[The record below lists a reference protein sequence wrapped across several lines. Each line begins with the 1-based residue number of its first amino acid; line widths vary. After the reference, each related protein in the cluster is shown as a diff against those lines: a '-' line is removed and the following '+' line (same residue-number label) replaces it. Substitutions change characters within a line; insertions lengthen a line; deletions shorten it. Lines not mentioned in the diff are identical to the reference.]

1 VIPTGFEYAAPSNLN
16 QAFAL
21 LQKHGEDAKI
31 LTGGHSLIPLMKL
44 RLARPAMVIDLRKIK
59 RLSGIH
65 KKQLEPDKTLGLEIG
80 AATTHAEIQRSEV
93 VRKGWP
99 LLAETAGEIGDVQ
112 VRNAGTIGGSV
123 VHADPAADWPAAL
136 LACGATLVLAST
148 QGERTLA
155 AEDFFVGLLE
165 SAIRPGEILVAIR
178 FPGRAK
184 DAQAGGAYR
193 KLAQS
198 ASGFALAGAAVEL
211 TVAGLQ
217 IATARV
223 GITGVAERAYRPT
236 RTEQALT
243 GCALEENAIRNA
255 CAFAAEGIEPLAD
268 IHAGARYRASLA
280 RVLARRAVLAAVE
293 RARGNKR

>member
-1 VIPTGFEYAAPSNLN
+1 VIPTSFEYAAPASLN
-16 QAFAL
+16 QALAL
-21 LQKHGEDAKI
+21 LQKYGEDAKI

-44 RLARPAMVIDLRKIK
+44 RLARPSMVIDLRKIK

-65 KKQLEPDKTLGLEIG
+65 RKQFEPEKPVGLEIG

-93 VRKGWP
+93 VHKGWP
-99 LLAETAGEIGDVQ
+99 LLSETAGEIGDMQ

-136 LACGATLVLAST
+136 LACGATLVLAGL
-148 QGERTLA
+148 QGERTVP
-155 AEDFFVGLLE
+155 AEDFFVGLME

-178 FPGRAK
+178 FPARAK
-184 DAQAGGAYR
+184 GSSGAYR

-198 ASGFALAGAAVEL
+198 ASGFALTGVAVEL
-211 TVAGLQ
+211 SVGDGQ

-223 GITGVAERAYRPT
+223 GITGVAEKAYRPR
-236 RTEQALT
+236 RTEEALV
-243 GCALEENAIRNA
+243 GCTLAEDAIRNA

-268 IHAGARYRASLA
+268 IHASARYRAHLA
-280 RVLARRAVLAAVE
+280 RVLTRRATLAAVE
-293 RARGNKR
+293 RARGSKR

>member
-1 VIPTGFEYAAPSNLN
+1 VIPTSFEYAAPSNLN
-16 QAFAL
+16 QALAL

-44 RLARPAMVIDLRKIK
+44 RLARPSIVIDLRKIK
-59 RLSGIH
+59 RLAGIH
-65 KKQLEPDKTLGLEIG
+65 KKQLEDKTLGLEIG
-80 AATTHAEIQRSEV
+80 AATTHAEIQRSDV

-136 LACGATLVLAST
+136 LASGATLVLASA

-155 AEDFFVGLLE
+155 AEDFFVGLLQ

-184 DAQAGGAYR
+184 DGQTGGAYR

-223 GITGVAERAYRPT
+223 AITGVAEKPYRPK
-236 RTEQALT
+236 RTERALT
-243 GCALEENAIRNA
+243 GCALEEGAIRNA

-268 IHAGARYRASLA
+268 IHAGARYRANLA
-280 RVLARRAVLAAVE
+280 RVLARLAVLAAIE
-293 RARGNKR
+293 RARGKKR